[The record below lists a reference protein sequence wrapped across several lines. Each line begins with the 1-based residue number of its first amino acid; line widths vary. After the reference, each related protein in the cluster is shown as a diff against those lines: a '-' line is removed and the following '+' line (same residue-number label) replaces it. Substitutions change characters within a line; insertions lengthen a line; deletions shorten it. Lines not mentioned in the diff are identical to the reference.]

1 MKCVVQERRVEGKGK
16 IVKEDESMENI
27 KQTSLLERT
36 GVFDE
41 ETKRRFELTLVY
53 KGIKGKKILV
63 IGMNPASSNIQV
75 FDNTT
80 NYLLNNLGMMG
91 YSEITIWNLFADICT
106 KLKPSDVKDNK
117 ENMEHLKELLKRK
130 NDTILIGYGNTFQGN
145 RRVNEVKA
153 QLHVLLKPYEKIIY
167 ELEDEKGE
175 YSKLKTI
182 HPLFAGQ
189 RFSGEWK
196 MRKYNFPKTKNK

>member
-1 MKCVVQERRVEGKGK
+1 
-16 IVKEDESMENI
+16 MENTA

-41 ETKRRFELTLVY
+41 TGARRFELTLTY

-63 IGMNPASSNIQV
+63 IGMNPASNNIQI

-80 NYLLNNLGMMG
+80 NYLLNNLGIMG

-106 KLKPSDVKDNK
+106 KLKPSVAIDVS
-117 ENMEHLKELLKRK
+117 ENMQYLQEILKRK
-130 NDTILIGYGNTFQGN
+130 HDTILIGYGNTFQGN
-145 RRVNEVKA
+145 RKVNEAKA
-153 QLHVLLKPYEKIIY
+153 QMHVILKPYEKCLY
-167 ELEDEKGE
+167 ELEDVRGE
-175 YSKLKTI
+175 YSKLNTI

-196 MRKYNFPKTKNK
+196 LKKYKFPEVSKGKK